1 MTYASFFDD
10 TTGILFCILGYFNY
24 FWSYD
29 ILKLVMTYLFQVC
42 ILPSSSCSHSLKS
55 TMFIVGVFVLCAPY
69 FFISVFVCAIFF
81 HLSVCVRQFFLQY
94 CPVSTSCPASSTTQ
108 EPLFCR
114 TFASPFHLLYYAFLS
129 QPIMQTKHN
138 GAK

>member
-55 TMFIVGVFVLCAPY
+55 IMFIVGVFVLCAPY
-69 FFISVFVCAIFF
+69 FFISVCVRHIFSSLCF
-81 HLSVCVRQFFLQY
+81 CVRQFFLQY
-94 CPVSTSCPASSTTQ
+94 CTVSTSCPASSTTQ

-129 QPIMQTKHN
+129 QPIMQTKHK